1 MAFAAYFVFN
11 EAVKGGGYVA
21 VPDVVGLPVIKAS
34 HVLAEKGLEVGQ
46 QKHVVSDHFPEYHV
60 MLQRPAAHKV
70 VRSGRRISL
79 TVSAGKK
86 YEEAPDLVGKDLK
99 AALDTLEGT
108 RLLVGPIAR
117 MPYDAPRDLVLA
129 QDPAPARGVPAGGEI
144 RLLVSDGPVAQPLFM
159 PSLVGRRLENA
170 LESLAGLNVNAIP
183 YKVDRAWAEYDV
195 VLAQEPDAGTL
206 LYEQQVVKFD
216 VRLLPTSSLPNAW
229 RKVDVVYTVPNTSF
243 SPHVRADVVDRHGKR
258 RILFPLP
265 KDFID
270 GSPPRLEPG
279 TRITIEVSFL
289 EQATLEFYAD
299 GQLDRSYFYEGD
311 ADPVIT
317 DFGEPFPIEEPTYQA
332 GGADGAGEPLVTVFE
347 PTSTRISPIA
357 RPPSY
362 P

>member
-60 MLQRPAAHKV
+60 MLQRPAAHKE

-311 ADPVIT
+311 AEPVIT
-317 DFGEPFPIEEPTYQA
+317 DFGEPFMIEEPADQA
-332 GGADGAGEPLVTVFE
+332 GSPLVTVFE
-347 PTSTRISPIA
+347 PTSTRISPVT